1 MSGGEHA
8 GLPVEEALP
17 SLKAALR
24 KGNGAVLVAPPGA
37 GKTTRVP
44 LALLEEPWAAGKRL
58 LMLEPRRLAARS
70 AARYMA
76 ASLGEPV
83 GQTVGY
89 RVRMDSRV
97 GPRTRIEVI
106 TEGVLTRMLQ
116 EDPELS
122 GTAAV
127 LFDEF
132 HERSLHAD
140 LGLALCL
147 QAQELLREDLRLV
160 VMSATLEAE
169 PVAAL
174 MGEAPIVISTG
185 RAYPVE
191 TRYLPHRPEGRLEDR
206 TAAAVATALRECQ
219 GDILV
224 FLPGAREIR
233 RTEDRLSALLGG
245 GAVGSVKVLPLHGTL
260 PQEAQDLALAPAQ
273 PGTCKVVLATSI
285 AETSLTVDGV
295 RVVVDAGLSRV
306 ARFSPRTG
314 MTRLAT
320 VPVSVAS
327 ADQRRG
333 RAGRQ
338 GPGVCYRLWP
348 EQDQG
353 QLPARTAPEILEA
366 DLAPLCLDLAAWGA
380 APEELRWLDAPPAA
394 ALAQARALL
403 RRLGALGADG
413 AVTPHGRAMAGLG
426 LHPRLAHMALKAR
439 ELGLQGLGCEL
450 AALLGER
457 DVLRA
462 AEGAAPNADL
472 RLRVEALR
480 NAVGEARSLG
490 LRADPAAL
498 ARVRAEASWWMRE
511 LGSNRLDTGRQAA
524 ASPATAD
531 RSVPVPVTA
540 DRSAPLPPEAGP
552 SVLPPSVQALPA
564 LSGSGMGADLA
575 YCGLLLAY
583 AYPDRIGQQRTRG
596 RYLLSNGRGAA
607 MAADQ
612 HLAGTPY
619 LVAAELDDQGADSR
633 IYLAAPVELAYLE
646 TYLQEG
652 LEEEETVEW
661 EEAAQAVRA
670 KKRLRLGALILREK
684 PMQNPPA
691 PLVTRALL
699 VAIAKDGLEALP
711 WTKTSR
717 QLLQRLRFM
726 QLADPSWPDVAEETL
741 LSTLPDWL
749 GPYAEGLRRKQDLAR
764 VNLGEALTGLLDWSR
779 RQELDRHAPTH
790 LQVPSGSRIPV
801 DYSDPG
807 QPFIAVR
814 LQELFGLTET
824 PRIGG
829 GRVPVVIHLLSPAQ
843 RPVQVTRDLAGFW
856 RETYFDVKKDLK
868 GRYPKH
874 YWPDNPL
881 EAIPTNRVRP
891 KPQG

>member
-1 MSGGEHA
+1 MNIREMGS
-8 GLPVEEALP
+8 LPVDEALP
-17 SLKAALR
+17 LLKKALDH
-24 KGNGAVLVAPPGA
+24 GTGAVLVAPPGA

-44 LALLEEPWAAGKRL
+44 LALLGEPWVEGKRI

-76 ASLGEPV
+76 AMLGEQV

-89 RVRMDSRV
+89 RVRMDTRV
-97 GPRTRIEVI
+97 GPKTRIEVI

-116 EDPELS
+116 EDPELA
-122 GTAAV
+122 GVAAV

-147 QAQELLREDLRLV
+147 QSQELLRGDLKLV

-174 MGEAPIVISTG
+174 MGDVPVVVSTG

-191 TRYLPHRPEGRLEDR
+191 TRYTSKRPEGRLEDR
-206 TAAAVATALRECQ
+206 TAAAVAAALRESQ

-224 FLPGAREIR
+224 FLPGAGEIR
-233 RTEDRLSALLGG
+233 RTEVRLTSLLGG
-245 GAVGSVKVLPLHGTL
+245 GSGGAVRVLPLHGTL
-260 PQEAQDLALAPAQ
+260 PQEAQDLALAPAE
-273 PGTCKVVLATSI
+273 PGLRKVVLATSI

-306 ARFSPRTG
+306 PRFSPRTG
-314 MTRLAT
+314 MTRLDT

-338 GPGVCYRLWP
+338 GPGICYRLWP

-353 QLPARTAPEILEA
+353 QLPARTSPEILEA
-366 DLAPLCLDLAAWGA
+366 DLAPLCLELAAWGA

-439 ELGLQGLGCEL
+439 ELGLHALGCEL

-462 AEGAAPNADL
+462 AEGAPPNADL

-480 NAVGEARSLG
+480 HAGGEARSLG

-498 ARVRAEASWWMRE
+498 ARVRQEASWWRRE
-511 LGSNRLDTGRQAA
+511 LDSLPAPAGPGTTTPLASSAPAPTGYGTTTPLASSASAPAGPGA
-524 ASPATAD
+524 ASPLAE
-531 RSVPVPVTA
+531 PVPA
-540 DRSAPLPPEAGP
+540 YAGP
-552 SVLPPSVQALPA
+552 
-564 LSGSGMGADLA
+564 GGELA
-575 YCGLLLAY
+575 YCGLLLAF
-583 AYPDRIGQQRTRG
+583 AYPDRIGQLRSRG
-596 RYLLSNGRGAA
+596 RYLLSNGRGAE

-612 HLAGTPY
+612 HLAGMPY
-619 LVAAELDDQGADSR
+619 LVAAELDDQGTDSR
-633 IYLAAPVELAYLE
+633 IYLAAPVEPGHLEIYLKE
-646 TYLQEG
+646 SV
-652 LEEEETVEW
+652 EEEETVEW

-670 KKRLRLGALILREK
+670 KRCLRLGALILKEK
-684 PMQNPPA
+684 PLQNPPPA
-691 PLVTRALL
+691 LVAKALL
-699 VAIAKDGLEALP
+699 AAIAKEGTEALP
-711 WTKTSR
+711 WTKAST

-726 QLADPSWPDVAEETL
+726 HLADPSWPDVSEETL
-741 LSTLPDWL
+741 LATLPDWL
-749 GPYAEGLRRKQDLAR
+749 GPHAEGMRSKQDVTRL
-764 VNLGEALTGLLDWSR
+764 NLGEALTGLLDWSR
-779 RQELDRHAPTH
+779 RQELDRYAPTH
-790 LQVPSGSRIPV
+790 LHVPSGSRIPV
-801 DYSDPG
+801 DYTDPA
-807 QPFIAVR
+807 QPFMAVR

-891 KPQG
+891 KLQDK

>member
-1 MSGGEHA
+1 MGVKKGVDMVSGRERA

-17 SLKAALR
+17 SLKDALR
-24 KGNGAVLVAPPGA
+24 KGCGAVLVAPPGA

-44 LALLEEPWAAGKRL
+44 LALLEEPWAEGRRI

-97 GPRTRIEVI
+97 GPKTRIEVI

-122 GTAAV
+122 GVAAV

-147 QAQELLREDLRLV
+147 QAQELLRDDLRLV

-174 MGEAPIVISTG
+174 MGEAPVVVSTG

-191 TRYLPHRPEGRLEDR
+191 TRYLPKRPEGRLEDR
-206 TAAAVATALRECQ
+206 TAAAVLTALRENQ

-224 FLPGAREIR
+224 FLPGAGEIR
-233 RTEDRLSALLGG
+233 RTEEWLSALLGN
-245 GAVGSVKVLPLHGTL
+245 GAADPVRVLPLHGTL

-273 PGTCKVVLATSI
+273 PGTRKVVLATSI

-295 RVVVDAGLSRV
+295 RVVVDAGFSRV
-306 ARFSPRTG
+306 PRFSPRTG
-314 MTRLAT
+314 MTRLDT

-353 QLPARTAPEILEA
+353 LLPARTAPEILEA

-380 APEELRWLDAPPAA
+380 GPEELRWLDAPPAA

-413 AVTPHGRAMAGLG
+413 VVTPHGRAMAGLG

-439 ELGLQGLGCEL
+439 DLGLQGLGCEL

-480 NAVGEARSLG
+480 NTGGEARSLG

-498 ARVRAEASWWMRE
+498 ARVRAEASWWMRD
-511 LGSNRLDTGRQAA
+511 LGSPRVDTGSQPT
-524 ASPATAD
+524 ASPAVGSPAF
-531 RSVPVPVTA
+531 SPA
-540 DRSAPLPPEAGP
+540 AG
-552 SVLPPSVQALPA
+552 SPA
-564 LSGSGMGADLA
+564 LSPTAAAVPSLPHSGPGADLV

-583 AYPDRIGQQRTRG
+583 AYPDRIGQQRSRG
-596 RYLLSNGRGAA
+596 RYLLSNGRGAV

-612 HLAGTPY
+612 HLAGVPY

-633 IYLAAPVELAYLE
+633 IYLAAPVELGHLE
-646 TYLQEG
+646 LYLQEG

-661 EEAAQAVRA
+661 EDAAQAVRA
-670 KKRLRLGALILREK
+670 KKRLRLGALVLKEK
-684 PMQNPPA
+684 QLHNPPA

-699 VAIAKDGLEALP
+699 AAVAKDGLEALP
-711 WTKTSR
+711 WTKASR
-717 QLLQRLRFM
+717 QLLHRLRFM
-726 QLADPSWPDVAEETL
+726 QLADPTWPDVAEETL
-741 LSTLPDWL
+741 LATLPDWL
-749 GPYAEGLRRKQDLAR
+749 GPYAEGMRSKQDLAR

-779 RQELDRHAPTH
+779 RQELERHAPTH
-790 LQVPSGSRIPV
+790 LQVPSGSRIPL
-801 DYSDPG
+801 DYSDPS